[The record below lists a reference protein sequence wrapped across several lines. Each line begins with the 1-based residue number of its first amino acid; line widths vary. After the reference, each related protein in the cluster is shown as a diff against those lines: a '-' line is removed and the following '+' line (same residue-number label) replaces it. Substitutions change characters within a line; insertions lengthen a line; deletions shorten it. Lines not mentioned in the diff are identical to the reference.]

1 MTAFLLDQSIQD
13 ATAIALNNQIS
24 AIVCPYSDNSD
35 LIEKK
40 LQALTDVVAE
50 FEKKT
55 NKLMT
60 KGREARAQLSELFAT
75 AELNDKLNEQMF
87 DNFNKFIEQ
96 IEAVSHSA
104 TQAFSKSAEFV
115 KSFQSEM
122 ARSNPKFSDRFQKQF
137 VRLRSAQSALLDEYS
152 EMSLFSR
159 ALRAKYNPQEQLS
172 EPFANKHD
180 LERYLDNLIA

>member
-13 ATAIALNNQIS
+13 ATEIALNNQIS

-50 FEKKT
+50 FEKRT

-60 KGREARAQLSELFAT
+60 KGRKVRAQLSEIFAT
-75 AELNDKLNEQMF
+75 AELNEQMF
-87 DNFNKFIEQ
+87 DDFNKFIEQ
-96 IEAVSHSA
+96 IEVVAHSA